1 MKNPRLALAGLLA
14 VAAGAA
20 LFFYFR
26 ENHEGATDP
35 AELMRV
41 VGQVSGIVAGIGL
54 ALIVMAFFVGGPKR
68 RR

>member
-14 VAAGAA
+14 VAIGAG

-26 ENHEGATDP
+26 ENQAGATDP

-41 VGQVSGIVAGIGL
+41 VGQVSGIIAGIGL
-54 ALIVMAFFVGGPKR
+54 ALIVMSFFAGGR
-68 RR
+68 RRR